1 MTTTKQISVEKVR
14 QFINLFSV
22 MEWQDQKAGRIIPGT
37 LVAILNKSIWEPWRP
52 YKHMELRYKKYPT
65 ETLPDESLDDQQPG
79 NNSREHQEDP
89 TEEPTSSR
97 GNQDLIL
104 RKLQSFLQKALK
116 KNLKENPQ

>member
-1 MTTTKQISVEKVR
+1 
-14 QFINLFSV
+14 
-22 MEWQDQKAGRIIPGT
+22 
-37 LVAILNKSIWEPWRP
+37 
-52 YKHMELRYKKYPT
+52 MELRYKKYAA
-65 ETLPDESLDDQQPG
+65 ETLPDKSLDDQQPG
-79 NNSREHQEDP
+79 DNSGEHQEDP